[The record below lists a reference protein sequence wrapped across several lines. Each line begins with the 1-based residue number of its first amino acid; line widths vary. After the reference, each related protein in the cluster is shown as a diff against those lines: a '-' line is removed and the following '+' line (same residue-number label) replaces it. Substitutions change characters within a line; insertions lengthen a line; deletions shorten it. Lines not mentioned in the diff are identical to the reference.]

1 MIFSRF
7 FKRLNCYW
15 FRNKSIMKNPSPV
28 IPEPNQ
34 TSYAPPK
41 ARFWGYEYI
50 PAERQLLHSFLSNK
64 LVLGALAVLIC
75 LILCAVFADW
85 VAPVDPLEQILR
97 ARLKPPIWNE
107 RGLSPYYL
115 GTDRLGRDVLSNI
128 IFGLRV
134 SLLVGFFAV
143 GISMV
148 LGLTL
153 GLIAGYSRGFW
164 ESFIMRAV
172 DVQLSL
178 PLIMVALCF
187 MVIFGQGLE
196 KMIIVL
202 AITGWAEYARTV
214 RGTVLSIR
222 EKEYVEAA
230 YALGFGPWTIMTKYL
245 LINAITPVLVL
256 SAVQVPRVII
266 LEATLSFL
274 GLGVPVTTPSIG
286 LAIARGYQVLFSGS
300 WWASI
305 FPGLALML
313 LVACINVVAD
323 WLRDALEPRS
333 REQV

>member
-1 MIFSRF
+1 MDRCTANGIST
-7 FKRLNCYW
+7 LN
-15 FRNKSIMKNPSPV
+15 V
-28 IPEPNQ
+28 AEEPY
-34 TSYAPPK
+34 TPPK
-41 ARFWGYEYI
+41 ARYLGFEYI
-50 PAERQLLHSFLSNK
+50 PAERQLLHSFFSSK
-64 LVLGALAVLIC
+64 LVQGALLI
-75 LILCAVFADW
+75 LLLLVLCAVFAYW
-85 VAPVDPLEQILR
+85 IAPVDPLAQTLN
-97 ARLKPPIWNE
+97 ARLKPPIWQE
-107 RGLSPYYL
+107 RGMSPFYL

-128 IFGLRV
+128 IYGLRI
-134 SLLVGFFAV
+134 SLLVGFVSV
-143 GISMV
+143 GISLV
-148 LGLTL
+148 IGLTL
-153 GLIAGYSRGFW
+153 GLTAGYKRGFW

-178 PLIMVALCF
+178 PLIMIALCF
-187 MVIFGQGLE
+187 MVIFGQGLW

-230 YALGFGPWTIMTKYL
+230 RALGFGPWTIMVKYL
-245 LINAITPVLVL
+245 LINAITPVLIL

-286 LAIARGYQVLFSGS
+286 MAIARGYQVLFSGS

-313 LVACINVVAD
+313 LVACINIFAD

>member
-1 MIFSRF
+1 MRVQTAAKTIFSD
-7 FKRLNCYW
+7 L
-15 FRNKSIMKNPSPV
+15 
-28 IPEPNQ
+28 PEAP
-34 TSYAPPK
+34 YAPPK
-41 ARFWGYEYI
+41 ARFLGFEYI

-64 LVLGALAVLIC
+64 LVLGALVVLFF
-75 LILCAVFADW
+75 LVVCAVFAYW
-85 VAPVDPLEQILR
+85 IAPVDPLEQNLR
-97 ARLKPPIWNE
+97 SRLRPPIWEE
-107 RGLSPYYL
+107 RGLNPYYL

-128 IFGLRV
+128 IYGMRI
-134 SLLVGFFAV
+134 SLMVGFFSV
-143 GISMV
+143 GISM
-148 LGLTL
+148 LIGLTL
-153 GLIAGYSRGFW
+153 GLTAGYTRGFW
-164 ESFIMRAV
+164 ETVIMRAV

-196 KMIIVL
+196 KMILVL

-230 YALGFGPWTIMTKYL
+230 HALGFGPWTIMVKYL
-245 LINAITPVLVL
+245 LINTITPVLIL
-256 SAVQVPRVII
+256 SAVQVPRVIMY
-266 LEATLSFL
+266 EATLSFL

-313 LVACINVVAD
+313 LVACINIVAD

>member
-1 MIFSRF
+1 
-7 FKRLNCYW
+7 
-15 FRNKSIMKNPSPV
+15 
-28 IPEPNQ
+28 
-34 TSYAPPK
+34 
-41 ARFWGYEYI
+41 
-50 PAERQLLHSFLSNK
+50 
-64 LVLGALAVLIC
+64 
-75 LILCAVFADW
+75 
-85 VAPVDPLEQILR
+85 
-97 ARLKPPIWNE
+97 
-107 RGLSPYYL
+107 
-115 GTDRLGRDVLSNI
+115 
-128 IFGLRV
+128 
-134 SLLVGFFAV
+134 
-143 GISMV
+143 
-148 LGLTL
+148 
-153 GLIAGYSRGFW
+153 
-164 ESFIMRAV
+164 MRAV

-230 YALGFGPWTIMTKYL
+230 HALGFGPWTIMTKYL

>member
-1 MIFSRF
+1 M
-7 FKRLNCYW
+7 
-15 FRNKSIMKNPSPV
+15 SIHSASANTASHLAEAPYSP
-28 IPEPNQ
+28 PR
-34 TSYAPPK
+34 
-41 ARFWGYEYI
+41 ARFWGFEYI
-50 PAERQLLHSFLSNK
+50 PAERQLLHSFLSNW
-64 LVLGALAVLIC
+64 LVLGALAM
-75 LILCAVFADW
+75 LILLVFIALFAHW
-85 VAPVDPLEQILR
+85 VAPVDPLEQTLK
-97 ARLKPPIWNE
+97 ARLTPPIWNE
-107 RGLSPYYL
+107 RGISPYYL

-128 IFGLRV
+128 IYGLRI

-143 GISMV
+143 GISMII
-148 LGLTL
+148 GLTL
-153 GLIAGYSRGFW
+153 GLTAGYKRGFW
-164 ESFIMRAV
+164 ETFIMRAV

-187 MVIFGQGLE
+187 MVIFGQGLW

-202 AITGWAEYARTV
+202 AIAGWAEYARTV

-222 EKEYVEAA
+222 EKEYVESAH
-230 YALGFGPWTIMTKYL
+230 ALGFGPWTIMVKYL
-245 LINAITPVLVL
+245 LINSITPVLVL

-313 LVACINVVAD
+313 LVACINIVAD
-323 WLRDALEPRS
+323 WIRDALEPRS

>member
-1 MIFSRF
+1 MSVESSPPMISNHFSEEP
-7 FKRLNCYW
+7 Y
-15 FRNKSIMKNPSPV
+15 SP
-28 IPEPNQ
+28 PR
-34 TSYAPPK
+34 
-41 ARFWGYEYI
+41 ARFWGFEYI

-64 LVLGALAVLIC
+64 LVLGALGVL
-75 LILCAVFADW
+75 LFLLACAIFAHW
-85 VAPVDPLEQILR
+85 VAPVDPLEQTLR
-97 ARLKPPIWNE
+97 ARLKPPVWDE
-107 RGLSPYYL
+107 RGVSPYYL

-128 IFGLRV
+128 IFGLRI

-143 GISMV
+143 GISMFI
-148 LGLTL
+148 GLTL
-153 GLIAGYSRGFW
+153 GLTAGYKRGFW
-164 ESFIMRAV
+164 ETFIMRAV

-187 MVIFGQGLE
+187 MVIFGQGLW
-196 KMIIVL
+196 KMIVVL

-230 YALGFGPWTIMTKYL
+230 YALGFGPWTIMVKYL

-274 GLGVPVTTPSIG
+274 GLGVPVNTPSIG

-313 LVACINVVAD
+313 LVACINIVAD

>member
-1 MIFSRF
+1 MSVLPRTITTAIA
-7 FKRLNCYW
+7 KEPY
-15 FRNKSIMKNPSPV
+15 NPPR
-28 IPEPNQ
+28 
-34 TSYAPPK
+34 
-41 ARFWGYEYI
+41 ARFWFFEYI
-50 PAERQLLHSFLSNK
+50 PAERQLLHSFLTNK
-64 LVLGALAVLIC
+64 LVLVALAMLIG
-75 LILCAVFADW
+75 LVFIAIFAPW
-85 VAPVDPLEQILR
+85 IAPVDPLEQILR
-97 ARLKPPIWNE
+97 ARLKPPIWDE
-107 RGLSPYYL
+107 RGASPFYL

-128 IFGLRV
+128 IFGLRI
-134 SLLVGFFAV
+134 SLLVGFFSV
-143 GISMV
+143 GISMIIGV
-148 LGLTL
+148 IL
-153 GLIAGYSRGFW
+153 GLIAGYARGFW

-187 MVIFGQGLE
+187 MVIFGQGLW

-230 YALGFGPWTIMTKYL
+230 HALGFGPWTIMVKYM

-256 SAVQVPRVII
+256 SAVQIPRVIM

-274 GLGVPVTTPSIG
+274 GLGVPVNTPSIG

-313 LVACINVVAD
+313 LVACINIIAD

>member
-1 MIFSRF
+1 MKDFTE
-7 FKRLNCYW
+7 
-15 FRNKSIMKNPSPV
+15 KSVLSP
-28 IPEPNQ
+28 IAAEEPY
-34 TSYAPPK
+34 SPPR
-41 ARFWGYEYI
+41 ARFWGYEYV
-50 PAERQLLHSFLSNK
+50 PAERQLLHSFLSNR
-64 LVLGALAVLIC
+64 LVLVALGMLALLVV
-75 LILCAVFADW
+75 CAVFAGW
-85 VAPVDPLEQILR
+85 IAPVDPLEQALK
-97 ARLKPPIWNE
+97 ARLSPPIWEE

-134 SLLVGFFAV
+134 SLLIGFVAV

-148 LGLTL
+148 IGLLL

-164 ESFIMRAV
+164 ETFIMRAV

-187 MVIFGQGLE
+187 MVLFGQGLW
-196 KMIIVL
+196 KMIVVL

-222 EKEYVEAA
+222 EKEYVESA
-230 YALGFGPWTIMTKYL
+230 YALGFGAWTIMVKYL
-245 LINAITPVLVL
+245 LINAITPVLIL
-256 SAVQVPRVII
+256 CAVQVPRVIM

-274 GLGVPVTTPSIG
+274 GVGVPVTTPSIG

-313 LVACINVVAD
+313 LVACINIVAD

>member
-1 MIFSRF
+1 MKPFS
-7 FKRLNCYW
+7 
-15 FRNKSIMKNPSPV
+15 PA
-28 IPEPNQ
+28 IPESTQ
-34 TSYAPPK
+34 TPYAPPK
-41 ARFWGYEYI
+41 ARFWGYEYV

-64 LVLGALAVLIC
+64 LVLSALAILIC
-75 LILCAVFADW
+75 LVLCAVFAGW
-85 VAPVDPLEQILR
+85 VAPVDPLEQILS

-107 RGLSPYYL
+107 RGVSPFYL

-148 LGLTL
+148 TGLTL

-274 GLGVPVTTPSIG
+274 GVGVPVTTPSIG

>member
-1 MIFSRF
+1 MKPFS
-7 FKRLNCYW
+7 
-15 FRNKSIMKNPSPV
+15 PA
-28 IPEPNQ
+28 IPESTQ
-34 TSYAPPK
+34 TPYAPPK
-41 ARFWGYEYI
+41 ARFWGYEYV

-64 LVLGALAVLIC
+64 LVLSALAILIC
-75 LILCAVFADW
+75 LVLCAVFAGW
-85 VAPVDPLEQILR
+85 VAPVDPLEQILS
-97 ARLKPPIWNE
+97 ARLRPPIWNE

-148 LGLTL
+148 VGLTL
-153 GLIAGYSRGFW
+153 GLMAGYSRGFW

-230 YALGFGPWTIMTKYL
+230 HALGFGPWTIMTKYL
-245 LINAITPVLVL
+245 LINSITPVLVL

-274 GLGVPVTTPSIG
+274 GVGVPVTTPSIG

-333 REQV
+333 RDQV

>member
-1 MIFSRF
+1 MTVESSSPMISNQFSEEP
-7 FKRLNCYW
+7 Y
-15 FRNKSIMKNPSPV
+15 SP
-28 IPEPNQ
+28 PR
-34 TSYAPPK
+34 
-41 ARFWGYEYI
+41 ARFWGFEYI
-50 PAERQLLHSFLSNK
+50 PAERQLLHSFLSNW
-64 LVLGALAVLIC
+64 LVLGALAL
-75 LILCAVFADW
+75 LILLVFIAVFAHW
-85 VAPVDPLEQILR
+85 VAPVDPLEQTLK
-97 ARLKPPIWNE
+97 ARLTPPIWNE
-107 RGLSPYYL
+107 RGISPYYL

-128 IFGLRV
+128 IFGLRI

-143 GISMV
+143 GISM
-148 LGLTL
+148 LIGLTL
-153 GLIAGYSRGFW
+153 GLTAGYKRGFW
-164 ESFIMRAV
+164 ETFIMRAV

-187 MVIFGQGLE
+187 MVIFGQGLW

-230 YALGFGPWTIMTKYL
+230 YALGFGPWTIMVKYL

-313 LVACINVVAD
+313 LVACINIGAD

>member
-1 MIFSRF
+1 MKPFS
-7 FKRLNCYW
+7 
-15 FRNKSIMKNPSPV
+15 PA
-28 IPEPNQ
+28 IPESTQ
-34 TSYAPPK
+34 TPYAPPK
-41 ARFWGYEYI
+41 ARFWGYEYV

-64 LVLGALAVLIC
+64 LVLGALAILIC
-75 LILCAVFADW
+75 LVLCAVFAGW
-85 VAPVDPLEQILR
+85 VAPVDPLEQILS
-97 ARLKPPIWNE
+97 ARLRPPIWNE

-148 LGLTL
+148 VGLTL
-153 GLIAGYSRGFW
+153 GLMAGYSRGFW

-230 YALGFGPWTIMTKYL
+230 HALGFGPWTIMTKYL
-245 LINAITPVLVL
+245 LINSITPVLVL

-274 GLGVPVTTPSIG
+274 GVGVPVTTPSIG

>member
-1 MIFSRF
+1 MNFHSSSAP
-7 FKRLNCYW
+7 LPNALSEAQY
-15 FRNKSIMKNPSPV
+15 SP
-28 IPEPNQ
+28 PR
-34 TSYAPPK
+34 
-41 ARFWGYEYI
+41 ARFWGFEYT
-50 PAERQLLHSFLSNK
+50 PAERQLLHSFLSNR
-64 LVLGALAVLIC
+64 LVLGALGMLLVLV
-75 LILCAVFADW
+75 LMAVFANW
-85 VAPVDPLEQILR
+85 VAPVDPLEQTLK
-97 ARLKPPIWNE
+97 ARLTPPIWNE
-107 RGLSPYYL
+107 RGVSPYYL

-128 IFGLRV
+128 IYGLRI

-143 GISMV
+143 GISMII
-148 LGLTL
+148 GLTL
-153 GLIAGYSRGFW
+153 GLTAGYRRGFW
-164 ESFIMRAV
+164 ETFIMRAV

-187 MVIFGQGLE
+187 MVIFGQGLW

-202 AITGWAEYARTV
+202 AIAGWAEYARTV

-230 YALGFGPWTIMTKYL
+230 HALGFGPWTIMVKYL
-245 LINAITPVLVL
+245 LINSITPVLVL

-313 LVACINVVAD
+313 LVACINIVAD

>member
-1 MIFSRF
+1 ME
-7 FKRLNCYW
+7 
-15 FRNKSIMKNPSPV
+15 NPSPG
-28 IPEPNQ
+28 ISESTQ
-34 TSYAPPK
+34 TTYSPPK
-41 ARFWGYEYI
+41 ARFWGYEYV

-64 LVLGALAVLIC
+64 LVLGALGILLLLA
-75 LILCAVFADW
+75 LCAVFAGW
-85 VAPVDPLEQILR
+85 VAPADPLEQILS

-107 RGLSPYYL
+107 RGVSPFYL

-134 SLLVGFFAV
+134 SLLVGFIAV

-148 LGLTL
+148 IGLTL

-187 MVIFGQGLE
+187 MVIFGQGLG

-222 EKEYVEAA
+222 EKEYVESA

-245 LINAITPVLVL
+245 LMNAITPVLVL
-256 SAVQVPRVII
+256 CAVQVPRVII

-274 GLGVPVTTPSIG
+274 GVGVPVSTPSIG

>member
-1 MIFSRF
+1 M
-7 FKRLNCYW
+7 
-15 FRNKSIMKNPSPV
+15 
-28 IPEPNQ
+28 
-34 TSYAPPK
+34 
-41 ARFWGYEYI
+41 
-50 PAERQLLHSFLSNK
+50 
-64 LVLGALAVLIC
+64 
-75 LILCAVFADW
+75 AVFADW
-85 VAPVDPLEQILR
+85 VAPVDPLEQTLK
-97 ARLKPPIWNE
+97 ARLTPPVWNE
-107 RGLSPYYL
+107 RGISPYYL

-128 IFGLRV
+128 IFGLRI

-143 GISMV
+143 GISM
-148 LGLTL
+148 LIGLTL
-153 GLIAGYSRGFW
+153 GLTAGYKRGFW
-164 ESFIMRAV
+164 ETFIMRAV

-187 MVIFGQGLE
+187 MVIFGQGLW
-196 KMIIVL
+196 KMIVVL

-230 YALGFGPWTIMTKYL
+230 HALGFGPWTIMVKYL
-245 LINAITPVLVL
+245 LINSITPVLVL

-313 LVACINVVAD
+313 LVACINIGAD

>member
-1 MIFSRF
+1 
-7 FKRLNCYW
+7 
-15 FRNKSIMKNPSPV
+15 MKNSIKTSALHVSAAQSDYSPPV
-28 IPEPNQ
+28 A
-34 TSYAPPK
+34 S
-41 ARFWGYEYI
+41 FLGYRYI
-50 PAERQLLHSFLSNK
+50 PAERQMLHSFLSNR
-64 LVLGALAVLIC
+64 LVLGATIL
-75 LILCAVFADW
+75 LILLVLCSIFAFW
-85 VAPVDPLEQILR
+85 LAPVDPTEQTLR
-97 ARLKPPIWNE
+97 ARLRPPIWQD
-107 RGLSPYYL
+107 RGISPFYL

-128 IFGLRV
+128 IYGLRISLV
-134 SLLVGFFAV
+134 VGILSVGLSLL
-143 GISMV
+143 I
-148 LGLTL
+148 GLTL
-153 GLIAGYSRGFW
+153 GLIAGYARGFW
-164 ESFIMRAV
+164 ENFIMRAV

-187 MVIFGQGLE
+187 MVMFGQGLG
-196 KMIIVL
+196 KMIIVI

-230 YALGFGPWTIMTKYL
+230 HALGFGPGTIMIKYL
-245 LINAITPVLVL
+245 LINAVTPILVL
-256 SAVQVPRVII
+256 TAVQVPRVII

-286 LAIARGYQVLFSGS
+286 MAIARGYEVLFSGR

-313 LVACINVVAD
+313 LVGCINVLAD

>member
-1 MIFSRF
+1 MSLQPASAPISNY
-7 FKRLNCYW
+7 LTEAPY
-15 FRNKSIMKNPSPV
+15 SP
-28 IPEPNQ
+28 PR
-34 TSYAPPK
+34 
-41 ARFWGYEYI
+41 ARFWGFEYI
-50 PAERQLLHSFLSNK
+50 PAERQLLHSFLTNR
-64 LVLGALAVLIC
+64 LVLGGLTMLLLLIFLAI
-75 LILCAVFADW
+75 FADW
-85 VAPVDPLEQILR
+85 VAPVDPLEQTLR
-97 ARLKPPIWNE
+97 ARLKPPIWE
-107 RGLSPYYL
+107 DRGISPYYL
-115 GTDRLGRDVLSNI
+115 GTDRLGRDVLSNM
-128 IFGLRV
+128 IFGLRI
-134 SLLVGFFAV
+134 SLLVGFFSV
-143 GISMV
+143 GISM
-148 LGLTL
+148 LIGLTL
-153 GLIAGYSRGFW
+153 GLTAGYKRGFW
-164 ESFIMRAV
+164 ETFIMRAV

-187 MVIFGQGLE
+187 MVIFGQGLW

-230 YALGFGPWTIMTKYL
+230 HALGFGPWTIMVKYL
-245 LINAITPVLVL
+245 LINSITPVLVL
-256 SAVQVPRVII
+256 SGVQVPRVII

-313 LVACINVVAD
+313 LVACINIVAD

>member
-1 MIFSRF
+1 MI
-7 FKRLNCYW
+7 NG
-15 FRNKSIMKNPSPV
+15 MKTPSPT
-28 IPEPNQ
+28 IPEPTQ
-34 TSYAPPK
+34 RAYAPPK
-41 ARFWGYEYI
+41 ARFWGYEYV

-64 LVLGALAVLIC
+64 LVLGALAILVSLV
-75 LILCAVFADW
+75 LCAVFADW
-85 VAPVDPLEQILR
+85 IAPVDPLEQILS

-107 RGLSPYYL
+107 RGVSPFYL

-134 SLLVGFFAV
+134 SLLVGFIAV

-148 LGLTL
+148 IGLTL
-153 GLIAGYSRGFW
+153 GLTAGYSRGFW
-164 ESFIMRAV
+164 ENFIMRAV

-187 MVIFGQGLE
+187 MVIFGQGLD
-196 KMIIVL
+196 KMILVL

-222 EKEYVEAA
+222 EKEYVESA
-230 YALGFGPWTIMTKYL
+230 YALGFGPGTIMVKYL

-256 SAVQVPRVII
+256 CAVQVPRVII

>member
-1 MIFSRF
+1 MST
-7 FKRLNCYW
+7 
-15 FRNKSIMKNPSPV
+15 
-28 IPEPNQ
+28 E
-34 TSYAPPK
+34 TAPRPIANTLAETGYRPPQ
-41 ARFWGYEYI
+41 ARFWGFEYV
-50 PAERQLLHSFLSNK
+50 PAQRQLLHSFLSNR
-64 LVLGALAVLIC
+64 LVLVALGMLLLLVI
-75 LILCAVFADW
+75 CAVFADW
-85 VAPVDPLEQILR
+85 IAPVNPLEQDLR
-97 ARLKPPIWNE
+97 ARLSPPIWE
-107 RGLSPYYL
+107 ARGMRPYYL
-115 GTDRLGRDVLSNI
+115 RTDRLRRDVLSNI

-134 SLLVGFFAV
+134 SLLIGFVSV

-148 LGLTL
+148 IGLALGLT
-153 GLIAGYSRGFW
+153 AGYSRGFW

-187 MVIFGQGLE
+187 MVLFGQGLW
-196 KMIIVL
+196 KMIVVL

-222 EKEYVEAA
+222 EKEYVESAH
-230 YALGFGPWTIMTKYL
+230 ALGFGPWTIMVKYL
-245 LINAITPVLVL
+245 LINAITPVLIL
-256 SAVQVPRVII
+256 CAVQVPRVIM

-274 GLGVPVTTPSIG
+274 GVGVPVTTPSIG

-305 FPGLALML
+305 FPGLAMML
-313 LVACINVVAD
+313 LVACINIVAD

>member
-1 MIFSRF
+1 MRAETAPRTMSD
-7 FKRLNCYW
+7 LT
-15 FRNKSIMKNPSPV
+15 
-28 IPEPNQ
+28 EA
-34 TSYAPPK
+34 SYAPPK
-41 ARFWGYEYI
+41 AQFWGFEYI

-64 LVLGALAVLIC
+64 LVLGALGMLFFLLA
-75 LILCAVFADW
+75 CAIFAYW
-85 VAPVDPLEQILR
+85 VAPVDPLEQTLR
-97 ARLKPPIWNE
+97 ARLKPPIWDE
-107 RGLSPYYL
+107 RGMSPYYL

-128 IFGLRV
+128 IYGLRI
-134 SLLVGFFAV
+134 SLLVGFISV
-143 GISMV
+143 GISLVM
-148 LGLTL
+148 GLTL
-153 GLIAGYSRGFW
+153 GLTAGYKRGFW
-164 ESFIMRAV
+164 ETIIMRAV

-178 PLIMVALCF
+178 PLIMIALCF
-187 MVIFGQGLE
+187 MVIFGQGLG

-222 EKEYVEAA
+222 EKEYVESAH
-230 YALGFGPWTIMTKYL
+230 ALGFGPWTIMVKYL
-245 LINAITPVLVL
+245 LINAITPVLIL
-256 SAVQVPRVII
+256 SSVQVPRVIM

-313 LVACINVVAD
+313 LVACINIFAD

>member
-1 MIFSRF
+1 MNRCTANGISS
-7 FKRLNCYW
+7 LNA
-15 FRNKSIMKNPSPV
+15 SS
-28 IPEPNQ
+28 EP
-34 TSYAPPK
+34 YAPPR
-41 ARFWGYEYI
+41 ARYLGFEYV
-50 PAERQLLHSFLSNK
+50 PAERQLLHSLLSSRLVQAAL
-64 LVLGALAVLIC
+64 LVLFLLLV
-75 LILCAVFADW
+75 CAVFAHW
-85 VAPVDPLEQILR
+85 ISPVDPLSQTLT
-97 ARLKPPIWNE
+97 ARLRPPIWQE
-107 RGLSPYYL
+107 RGLSPFYL

-128 IFGLRV
+128 IYGLRI
-134 SLLVGFFAV
+134 SLLVGFVSV
-143 GISMV
+143 GISLV
-148 LGLTL
+148 IGLALGLT
-153 GLIAGYSRGFW
+153 AGYKRGFW

-178 PLIMVALCF
+178 PLIMIALCF
-187 MVIFGQGLE
+187 MVMFGQGLW

-230 YALGFGPWTIMTKYL
+230 HALGFGPWTIMVKYL
-245 LINAITPVLVL
+245 LINAITPVLIL

-274 GLGVPVTTPSIG
+274 GVGVPVTTPSIG
-286 LAIARGYQVLFSGS
+286 MAIARGYQVLFSGS

-313 LVACINVVAD
+313 LVACINIFAD

>member
-1 MIFSRF
+1 MSISPQKNQADPGKASYDPPRARF
-7 FKRLNCYW
+7 F
-15 FRNKSIMKNPSPV
+15 
-28 IPEPNQ
+28 
-34 TSYAPPK
+34 
-41 ARFWGYEYI
+41 GYEYI
-50 PAERQLLHSFLSNK
+50 PAERQLLHSFLNNR
-64 LVLGALAVLIC
+64 LVLLALGM
-75 LILCAVFADW
+75 LILLVVLAVFAGW
-85 VAPVDPLEQILR
+85 VAPVAPLEQALQ
-97 ARLKPPIWNE
+97 ARLRPPIWEE
-107 RGLSPYYL
+107 RGMTPYYL

-134 SLLVGFFAV
+134 SLLVGFIAV

-148 LGLTL
+148 IGLTL
-153 GLIAGYSRGFW
+153 GLVAGYSRGFW

-187 MVIFGQGLE
+187 MVIFGQGLD
-196 KMIIVL
+196 KMILVL

-230 YALGFGPWTIMTKYL
+230 HALGFGPWTIMTKYL
-245 LINAITPVLVL
+245 LINAITPVLIL

-274 GLGVPVTTPSIG
+274 GVGVPVTTPSIG

-313 LVACINVVAD
+313 LVACINIVAD
-323 WLRDALEPRS
+323 WLRDALDPRS

>member
-1 MIFSRF
+1 MKDFTE
-7 FKRLNCYW
+7 
-15 FRNKSIMKNPSPV
+15 KSTLSP
-28 IPEPNQ
+28 IAAEEPY
-34 TSYAPPK
+34 SPPR

-50 PAERQLLHSFLSNK
+50 PAERQLLHSFLTNR
-64 LVLGALAVLIC
+64 LVLVALGMLALLVVC
-75 LILCAVFADW
+75 TVFADW
-85 VAPVDPLEQILR
+85 IAPVDPLEQALQ
-97 ARLKPPIWNE
+97 ARLTPPIWEE
-107 RGLSPYYL
+107 RGMSPYYL

-134 SLLVGFFAV
+134 SLLIGFVAV

-148 LGLTL
+148 IGLLL

-164 ESFIMRAV
+164 ETFIMRAV

-187 MVIFGQGLE
+187 MVLFGQGLW
-196 KMIIVL
+196 KMIVVL

-222 EKEYVEAA
+222 EKEYVESA
-230 YALGFGPWTIMTKYL
+230 YALGFGPWTIMVKYL
-245 LINAITPVLVL
+245 LINAITPVLIL
-256 SAVQVPRVII
+256 CAVQVPRVII

-274 GLGVPVTTPSIG
+274 GVGVPVTTPSIG

-313 LVACINVVAD
+313 LVACINIVAD

>member
-1 MIFSRF
+1 MNVLPQTITTTMP
-7 FKRLNCYW
+7 KEPY
-15 FRNKSIMKNPSPV
+15 NPPR
-28 IPEPNQ
+28 
-34 TSYAPPK
+34 
-41 ARFWGYEYI
+41 ARFWFFEYI
-50 PAERQLLHSFLSNK
+50 PAERQLLHSFLSNR
-64 LVLGALAVLIC
+64 LVLTALAMLIC
-75 LILCAVFADW
+75 LVFIAIFSPW
-85 VAPVDPLEQILR
+85 IAPVDPLEQTLK
-97 ARLKPPIWNE
+97 ARLRPPIWDE
-107 RGLSPYYL
+107 RGMSPFYL

-128 IFGLRV
+128 IFGLRI
-134 SLLVGFFAV
+134 SLSVGFFSV
-143 GISMV
+143 GISM
-148 LGLTL
+148 LIGIIL
-153 GLIAGYSRGFW
+153 GLIAGYARGFW

-187 MVIFGQGLE
+187 MVIFGQGLW
-196 KMIIVL
+196 KMIVVL

-230 YALGFGPWTIMTKYL
+230 HALGFGPWTIMVKYM

-256 SAVQVPRVII
+256 SAVQIPRVIM

-274 GLGVPVTTPSIG
+274 GLGVPVNTPSIG

-313 LVACINVVAD
+313 LVACINIIAD